1 MLSLLQVCNCSFK
14 TTVELKIDYIYLS
27 HHPMENSQIFWAI
40 AKAMGYINT
49 KGCQGLIA
57 EYNIDSKPLYTN
69 KSNWYLTRI
78 FIHTN

>member
-1 MLSLLQVCNCSFK
+1 
-14 TTVELKIDYIYLS
+14 
-27 HHPMENSQIFWAI
+27 MENSQIFWAI

-57 EYNIDSKPLYTN
+57 ENNIDSKPLYTN